1 LNKKPGR
8 FKYGLSKK
16 IIKLKK
22 PSWFKTKLP
31 MKKILKYV
39 IVDIV
44 QNKIVLIYTI
54 LLLLISLTVFNVEDN
69 AAKGMLSLLNIVL
82 MVVPLI
88 CIIFSTIYIYNS
100 SEFIE
105 LLVSQPVKRRTI
117 WLSIFSG
124 LASSLSLAFFIGAGI
139 PILLYHADATG
150 VMMIAMGLFL
160 TIVFV
165 SIAMLAAG
173 LTRDKA
179 KGIGLS
185 ILLWLYFSLIFDALV
200 LFLLFQFQDYPL
212 ENAMVVFSFLNPI
225 DLGRIQILLQM
236 DISALMGY
244 TGAVFRQFFGNG
256 TGILLSCLGL
266 FTWIIFPMLISMKKF
281 GRKDL

>member
-1 LNKKPGR
+1 
-8 FKYGLSKK
+8 
-16 IIKLKK
+16 
-22 PSWFKTKLP
+22 

-44 QNKIVLIYTI
+44 QNKIVLIYTL
-54 LLLLISLTVFNVEDN
+54 LLLLISLTVFNLEDN

-82 MVVPLI
+82 VIVPLI

-150 VMMIAMGLFL
+150 FTMIAMGLFL

-225 DLGRIQILLQM
+225 DLSRIQILLQM

-244 TGAVFRQFFGNG
+244 TGAVFRDFFGSN
-256 TGILLSCLGL
+256 TGILLSFAGL
-266 FTWIIFPMLISMKKF
+266 FIWIVFPIMMSLKKF
-281 GRKDL
+281 KRKDL

>member
-1 LNKKPGR
+1 
-8 FKYGLSKK
+8 
-16 IIKLKK
+16 
-22 PSWFKTKLP
+22 
-31 MKKILKYV
+31 MKKLLKYV

-44 QNKIVLIYTI
+44 QNKIVLIYTA
-54 LLLLISLTVFNVEDN
+54 LLLIISLSVFNLEDN
-69 AAKGMLSLLNIVL
+69 TAKGLLSLLNIIL
-82 MVVPLI
+82 IIVPLI

-105 LLVSQPVKRRTI
+105 LLVSQPLKRRTI
-117 WLSIFSG
+117 WLSLFSG
-124 LASSLSLAFFIGAGI
+124 LSLSLCLAFFIGAGI
-139 PILLYHADATG
+139 PILLYNADATG
-150 VMMIAMGLFL
+150 FMMIAMGLFL
-160 TIVFV
+160 TVVFV

-200 LFLLFQFQDYPL
+200 LFFLFQFQDYPL
-212 ENAMVVFSFLNPI
+212 EKIMIAFSFLNPI

-244 TGAVFRQFFGNG
+244 TGAVFREFFGNS
-256 TGILLSCLGL
+256 TGIILSFLGL
-266 FTWIIFPMLISMKKF
+266 IVWIIFPLMISLKKF
-281 GRKDL
+281 KRKDL

>member
-1 LNKKPGR
+1 
-8 FKYGLSKK
+8 
-16 IIKLKK
+16 
-22 PSWFKTKLP
+22 
-31 MKKILKYV
+31 MKKLLKYV

-44 QNKIVLIYTI
+44 QNKIVLIYTA
-54 LLLLISLTVFNVEDN
+54 LLLVISLSVFNLEN
-69 AAKGMLSLLNIVL
+69 NSAKGLLSLLNIIL
-82 MVVPLI
+82 IIVPLI

-105 LLVSQPVKRRTI
+105 LLVSQPLKRRTI
-117 WLSIFSG
+117 WLSLFSG

-150 VMMIAMGLFL
+150 FMMIAMGLFL
-160 TIVFV
+160 TVVFV

-185 ILLWLYFSLIFDALV
+185 ILLWLYLSLIFDALV

-212 ENAMVVFSFLNPI
+212 ENIMVILSFLNPI
-225 DLGRIQILLQM
+225 DLSRIQILLQM

-244 TGAVFRQFFGNG
+244 TGAIFRDFFGNG
-256 TGILLSCLGL
+256 PGILLSFAGL
-266 FTWIIFPMLISMKKF
+266 IIWIIFPLMFSLRKF
-281 GRKDL
+281 KRKDL

>member
-1 LNKKPGR
+1 
-8 FKYGLSKK
+8 
-16 IIKLKK
+16 
-22 PSWFKTKLP
+22 

-44 QNKIVLIYTI
+44 QNKIVLIYT
-54 LLLLISLTVFNVEDN
+54 LLLLIISLSVFNLEN
-69 AAKGMLSLLNIVL
+69 NTAKGMLSLLNIIVII
-82 MVVPLI
+82 VPLI

-105 LLVSQPVKRRTI
+105 LLVSQPLKRRTI

-124 LASSLSLAFFIGAGI
+124 LASSLSFAFLIGAGI
-139 PILLYHADATG
+139 PVLLYHADSTG
-150 VMMIAMGLFL
+150 FMMVAMGLFL

-200 LFLLFQFQDYPL
+200 LFFLFQFQDYPL

-225 DLGRIQILLQM
+225 DLSRIQILLQM

-244 TGAVFRQFFGNG
+244 TGAVFRDFFGNN
-256 TGILLSCLGL
+256 TGILLSFLGL
-266 FTWIIFPMLISMKKF
+266 FIWIIFPLIISLKKF
-281 GRKDL
+281 KSKDL

>member
-1 LNKKPGR
+1 
-8 FKYGLSKK
+8 
-16 IIKLKK
+16 
-22 PSWFKTKLP
+22 
-31 MKKILKYV
+31 MKKLLKYV
-39 IVDIV
+39 IVDIA
-44 QNKIVLIYTI
+44 QNKIVLIYT
-54 LLLLISLTVFNVEDN
+54 LLLLIISLSVFNLEN
-69 AAKGMLSLLNIVL
+69 NSAKGLLSLLNIIL
-82 MVVPLI
+82 IIVPLI

-105 LLVSQPVKRRTI
+105 LLVSQPLKRRTI
-117 WLSIFSG
+117 WLSLFSG
-124 LASSLSLAFFIGAGI
+124 LSVSLCVAFFIGAGI

-150 VMMIAMGLFL
+150 FMMIAMGLFL
-160 TIVFV
+160 TVVFV

-200 LFLLFQFQDYPL
+200 LFFLFQFQDYPL
-212 ENAMVVFSFLNPI
+212 EKMMVIFSFLNPI

-244 TGAVFRQFFGNG
+244 TGAVFREFFGNS
-256 TGILLSCLGL
+256 TGIILSFTGL
-266 FTWIIFPMLISMKKF
+266 FIWIIFPLMISLKKF
-281 GRKDL
+281 KRKDL